1 MRKTLISS
9 ILIATTL
16 LLSGCGWSGGYRYPC
31 QDPKNWNAEE
41 CKPPICTADGWCTS
55 TLLGFDPYA
64 PVETTVPAD
73 PTIVDPAAVD
83 PTLTNT
89 GN

>member
-1 MRKTLISS
+1 MKRPLIS
-9 ILIATTL
+9 IALIATTL

-31 QDPKNWNAEE
+31 QDPANWNNAE
-41 CKPPICTADGWCTS
+41 CKPPICTADGWCTP

-64 PVETTVPAD
+64 PTADVTVD
-73 PTIVDPAAVD
+73 PTAVD
-83 PTLTNT
+83 PNAVVDTTNQ